1 MKGLRTLSVLTALF
15 VLVPSGDALAK
26 RTRRGPDCTNSA
38 SSFYTSHEC
47 KVQRLR
53 QRSFVVV
60 ALLDSGIN
68 PYHHDFRLPS
78 NDDMIG
84 VHPSEFIE
92 GFPEEAP
99 TFELALDAPDYE
111 SALAQDAGDWEA
123 VQQDTLYTFP
133 GTKIIGGYA
142 VNVSANTFGGRILD
156 EGTGAPLDPPGHGT
170 ATASIAAGFIHGA
183 SRDVET
189 LIVAVQGI
197 GRAPVQWATSQPWI
211 DVVSNSWGVRANL
224 YAPFGIHRLSKDFVE
239 KGGSFVV
246 GSGNGLSNTLL
257 CDRWITPT
265 SETTGPPWNV
275 VVGAATASND
285 QPSCWHDIPPDV
297 IAYGSFV
304 RAAAALS
311 LDAEREMS
319 GTSAA
324 TPSVSGVMASLIL
337 EGRRALRD
345 TTEGPTKGL
354 VAQSP
359 SSIPLPSSGPLSDG
373 TLTQGEVE
381 EAVLKTAKVDPFE
394 PEDALKDAYITPNT
408 PLYYLYAGYGLVN
421 EETKLAALDVLFG
434 RIPLPNRDDVDQWM
448 ETRDSAAVIWN
459 YMP

>member
-1 MKGLRTLSVLTALF
+1 MKALRTLSFLTILIVLFSSTN
-15 VLVPSGDALAK
+15 ALAK
-26 RTRRGPDCTNSA
+26 RPRRVPNCANSA
-38 SSFYTSHEC
+38 SSAYSSNEC

-68 PYHHDFRLPS
+68 PYHYDFRLPAD
-78 NDDMIG
+78 NDMIG
-84 VHPSEFIE
+84 VHPSEFVE
-92 GFPEEAP
+92 GFPEETP
-99 TFELALDAPDYE
+99 TFDLTLDAPDYE
-111 SALAQDAGDWEA
+111 SAVTQDATEWGA

-142 VNVSANTFGGRILD
+142 VNVSADTYGGRILD
-156 EGTGAPLDPPGHGT
+156 EGTGDPLDPPGHGT

-197 GRAPVQWATSQPWI
+197 GRAPVEWATSQPWI
-211 DVVSNSWGVRANL
+211 DVISNSWGVRANL
-224 YAPFGIHRLSKDFVE
+224 YAPFGLHRLSKAFVE
-239 KGGSFVV
+239 DGGSFVV

-265 SETTGPPWNV
+265 SETTGPPWNL

-304 RAAAALS
+304 PAAAALS

-319 GTSAA
+319 GTSAS

-337 EGRRALRD
+337 EGRRALTD

-354 VAQSP
+354 VAEGSG
-359 SSIPLPSSGPLSDG
+359 SIPVSSSGPLSDG
-373 TLTQGEVE
+373 ALTQGEVE
-381 EAVLKTAKVDPFE
+381 EAVLKTAKVDPFD

-408 PLYYLYAGYGLVN
+408 PLYYIYAGYGLVN

-434 RIPLPNRDDVDQWM
+434 RIPLPNREDVDQWM

-459 YMP
+459 YIP